1 MDMYTG
7 KQLGEAIRIAIDRKL
22 AQGVRKK
29 DIAAHF
35 QIKEPSIAD
44 WIKKGSI
51 DKEKLPRLWRYFA
64 DVAGL
69 EHWGFTATDFE
80 CFGLSRQ
87 PRAADGGAAPY
98 VKLRDKRIEALLAAA
113 DHLNDAGIDHLIGYA
128 QWIAN
133 EYPRAKANAVN

>member
-1 MDMYTG
+1 MYTG

-87 PRAADGGAAPY
+87 PKAAARRCGTTGNAAPSPAFLM
-98 VKLRDKRIEALLAAA
+98 LRKSPRPTAWPP
-113 DHLNDAGIDHLIGYA
+113 G
-128 QWIAN
+128 
-133 EYPRAKANAVN
+133 PRASSPKQAPPGRPG